1 MGTLINIILL
11 AVSLAIGVGVAMFL
25 IPDLLPFLDEQ
36 TRIIIAVVLTIFS
49 FVALYF
55 ISKGNSGG

>member
-11 AVSLAIGVGVAMFL
+11 AVSLTIGIGVAMFL